1 MNNLVTRN
9 EIKKEK
15 NQMISF
21 FLWMLNV
28 KEEREKEF
36 NVIFFL
42 SFFLYLCFSSN
53 FDLINK

>member
-1 MNNLVTRN
+1 MNNLVTCN
-9 EIKKEK
+9 EIKKER

-28 KEEREKEF
+28 KEEREKEY
-36 NVIFFL
+36 NVIFFP

>member
-1 MNNLVTRN
+1 MNNLVTHN